1 MIDDMKKSHVMKFC
15 FLLWYQNLPDRP
27 KPIKE
32 DTVIEYI
39 SECVKAGYEVD
50 WERFCH
56 DADFTAKKALEVE
69 AAVLRAGSTEFLK
82 PIKEQSAEFVRLCH
96 SDSTILPLVE
106 RNCPFVP
113 QQLLQ
118 CVPLALRSFHCESHK
133 HHCQYLHAVG
143 L

>member
-1 MIDDMKKSHVMKFC
+1 M
-15 FLLWYQNLPDRP
+15 
-27 KPIKE
+27 
-32 DTVIEYI
+32 
-39 SECVKAGYEVD
+39 KAGYEVD

-56 DADFTAKKALEVE
+56 DAGFTAKKSLEVE

-106 RNCPFVP
+106 QKVVP
-113 QQLLQ
+113 QQLSQ
-118 CVPLALRSFHCESHK
+118 CVPVALRSFHCESHK

>member
-1 MIDDMKKSHVMKFC
+1 MIPRLLLMIDDMKKSPVMKFC

-56 DADFTAKKALEVE
+56 DADFTVKKALEVE

-106 RNCPFVP
+106 
-113 QQLLQ
+113 QKL
-118 CVPLALRSFHCESHK
+118 SFCSLTTVTMCSCCTEVFS
-133 HHCQYLHAVG
+133 L
-143 L
+143 